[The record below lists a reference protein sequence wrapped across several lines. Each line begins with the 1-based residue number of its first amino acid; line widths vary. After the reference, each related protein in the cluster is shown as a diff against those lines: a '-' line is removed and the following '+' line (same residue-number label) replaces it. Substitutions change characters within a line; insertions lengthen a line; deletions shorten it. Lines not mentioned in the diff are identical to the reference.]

1 MARTPHPP
9 SSPVDLA
16 RSTAL
21 AGGEKPAAPSNIIHI
36 PSRGETTIERQYR
49 EQGRRFPDE
58 PNYAGITRTAE
69 HLTGSRPTTFE
80 RVADA
85 FNNDRAF
92 FFCIGAYAGCLVTVA
107 LAYCWSVVL

>member
-1 MARTPHPP
+1 MERTPPP
-9 SSPVDLA
+9 VGLA

-21 AGGEKPAAPSNIIHI
+21 AGGEKPAAPSNVVRI
-36 PSRGETTIERQYR
+36 PSLRETTIERQYR
-49 EQGRRFPDE
+49 EQGRRFRDE
-58 PNYAGITRTAE
+58 PDYAAIARDAE
-69 HLTGSRPTTFE
+69 RRTGSKPTTFE
-80 RVADA
+80 RVTNA